1 MSNDDKR
8 AAKIIAAAKLAIS
21 KITDPVKRTA
31 AKDKLTLAKRKIVE
45 AGRRTRRTTTRTQ
58 KAQHREFDFD
68 R

>member
-1 MSNDDKR
+1 MSNDKKR
-8 AAKIIAAAKLAIS
+8 AAKIIAAANAAIS

-45 AGRRTRRTTTRTQ
+45 AGRRTTTRTQ
-58 KAQHREFDFD
+58 KAQHRELDFD